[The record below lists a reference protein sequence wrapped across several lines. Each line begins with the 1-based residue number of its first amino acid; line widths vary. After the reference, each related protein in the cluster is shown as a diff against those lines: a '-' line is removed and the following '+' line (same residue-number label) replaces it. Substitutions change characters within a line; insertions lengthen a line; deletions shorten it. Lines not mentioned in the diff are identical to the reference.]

1 MHKSA
6 AEVPMSRMAELRK
19 NWKSDLVSGFMVFL
33 IALPLCLG
41 VSMASGFP
49 PVAGIF
55 SAVIGGLVV
64 TFLGGSHLTIKGPAA
79 GLIIIALGAVTE
91 LGQGDPMLG
100 YRLTL
105 ATIVVSGFIQI
116 LLGWIKS
123 GVLADFFPSAAVH
136 GMLAAIGIII
146 IAKQLFTLIGA
157 KPKSGETLEL
167 FMELPLAIKEIN
179 PEIAIIGMVSL
190 LILFLFPLIKNKY
203 LRVIPSPLLVILI
216 AILFW

>member
-1 MHKSA
+1 MNKPLS
-6 AEVPMSRMAELRK
+6 EVPRPGLAGLRE
-19 NWKSDLVSGFMVFL
+19 NWKADLVSGFLVFL

-79 GLIIIALGAVTE
+79 GLIIIAIGSVTD
-91 LGQGDPMLG
+91 LGQGDAMLG

-105 ATIVVSGFIQI
+105 AVIVVSG
-116 LLGWIKS
+116 LLQAIFGWVKS

-136 GMLAAIGIII
+136 GMLAAIGI
-146 IAKQLFTLIGA
+146 
-157 KPKSGETLEL
+157 S
-167 FMELPLAIKEIN
+167 
-179 PEIAIIGMVSL
+179 SL
-190 LILFLFPLIKNKY
+190 LQSSCLP
-203 LRVIPSPLLVILI
+203 
-216 AILFW
+216 